1 MASLLMKNHSTTPV
15 SQDTHSHSIGAAL
28 TFIVI
33 LLGIGVPVW
42 WNTTT
47 VQRAYLPLEELSNMV
62 TLAENDQRFHILFKT
77 TEDASVLV
85 KKLQNDLSESEEL
98 SSYNFSIVPYPLNP
112 KEVNILLSQNS
123 IDAIDVGFE
132 ELSENN
138 LLDGLSIVQVPSH
151 YLPSGKVYIGRH
163 NFLYISEETN
173 FKSFCSML
181 ASILSTYNLYENS
194 IANLPISN
202 QYNVLLTFATS
213 NLNMFL
219 DYLLCL
225 WKTPDN
231 NSFMILENFAAF
243 SKKFRHVSDLSIS
256 SQVVYIGNGHIGADY
271 STDNNAFILNEE
283 KVVSLINI
291 LEPRLGNQLSSD
303 PTFHW
308 VLYVP
313 HEEQSPMY
321 IFKSSSPITT
331 NSVLSPRW
339 NGGGLQIVNG
349 IEHSFAGLALC
360 QLRNALGVFSL
371 QNIEDSYVSL
381 DYDESGV
388 HAWELYLL
396 TRRRTIQFLN
406 QAMITLKSLSQLLEQ
421 IGNIVVSEEIKD
433 LVVTSVKM
441 VDAARR
447 AIQNGNL
454 QQAYRDAKVANV
466 CAEKAFFDPSLLAL
480 LYFPEDQKYAIYIP
494 LFLPIG
500 IPVLLSLRSVYMHFL
515 KR

>member
-62 TLAENDQRFHILFKT
+62 TLSENDQRFHILFKT

-163 NFLYISEETN
+163 NFLYISEET
-173 FKSFCSML
+173 K
-181 ASILSTYNLYENS
+181 
-194 IANLPISN
+194 
-202 QYNVLLTFATS
+202 
-213 NLNMFL
+213 
-219 DYLLCL
+219 
-225 WKTPDN
+225 
-231 NSFMILENFAAF
+231 NFAAF

>member
-62 TLAENDQRFHILFKT
+62 TLSENDQRFHILFKT

-181 ASILSTYNLYENS
+181 ASILSTYNLHENS

-213 NLNMFL
+213 NLNMVHPSLVSMFE
-219 DYLLCL
+219 
-225 WKTPDN
+225 
-231 NSFMILENFAAF
+231 ENFAAF

>member
-1 MASLLMKNHSTTPV
+1 MKHQSKTSV
-15 SQDTHSHSIGAAL
+15 SEGTHCHSIGAAL
-28 TFIVI
+28 TFIII

-47 VQRAYLPLEELSNMV
+47 VQRASLPLEELSNMV
-62 TLAENDQRFHILFKT
+62 KLYENEQIFHIEFKT
-77 TEDASVLV
+77 AKEASALV
-85 KKLQNDLSESEEL
+85 KKLQNELAESKEL
-98 SSYNFSIVPYPLNP
+98 SSYNFSIVPYHLNP

-123 IDAIDVGFE
+123 IDAIDVSFE
-132 ELSENN
+132 ELSGNN
-138 LLDGLSIVQVPSH
+138 LQNGLSIVQVPTH
-151 YLPSGKVYIGRH
+151 YLPTGKVYIGRH
-163 NFLYISEETN
+163 NFLYISEEIN
-173 FKSFCSML
+173 FKSVCSIL
-181 ASILSTYNLYENS
+181 ASILSTYNHHENL

-202 QYNVLLTFATS
+202 QYNVLLTFAVS
-213 NLNMFL
+213 NLTMVHPSLVSVF
-219 DYLLCL
+219 D
-225 WKTPDN
+225 
-231 NSFMILENFAAF
+231 ENFSAF
-243 SKKFRHVSDLSIS
+243 SKKFSHVSDLSIS

-283 KVVSLINI
+283 KIVSLINV

-321 IFKSSSPITT
+321 IFKGSSPVTT

-360 QLRNALGVFSL
+360 QLRNALGIFSL
-371 QNIEDSYVSL
+371 QNSEDSYISL
-381 DYDESGV
+381 EYDESGV
-388 HAWELYLL
+388 HDWELYLL

-406 QAMITLKSLSQLLEQ
+406 QATITLKSLSQLLEQ
-421 IGNIVVSEEIKD
+421 IGNIVVSEEIRD

-447 AIQNGNL
+447 AILNGNL
-454 QQAYRDAKVANV
+454 QQAYRDAKVANM

>member
-1 MASLLMKNHSTTPV
+1 MKDHSKSSV
-15 SQDTHSHSIGAAL
+15 AQDTHSHSIGAAL

-47 VQRAYLPLEELSNMV
+47 VQRASLPLEELSSMAK
-62 TLAENDQRFHILFKT
+62 LSENEQTFHIEFKT
-77 TEDASVLV
+77 MEDASVLV
-85 KKLQNDLSESEEL
+85 ENLQNELAESQEL
-98 SSYNFSIVPYPLNP
+98 SSYNFSIVPYHLNP
-112 KEVNILLSQNS
+112 KEVDILLSQNS
-123 IDAIDVGFE
+123 IDAIDISFE
-132 ELSENN
+132 ELSGNH

-151 YLPSGKVYIGRH
+151 YLPSGKIYVGRH
-163 NFLYISEETN
+163 NFLYISKETN
-173 FKSFCSML
+173 LKSLCSIF
-181 ASILSTYNLYENS
+181 ASILSTYNHHENS
-194 IANLPISN
+194 MANLPISN
-202 QYNVLLTFATS
+202 QYNVLLTFAMS
-213 NLNMFL
+213 NPTMVHPSLVSIF
-219 DYLLCL
+219 D
-225 WKTPDN
+225 
-231 NSFMILENFAAF
+231 ENFAAF

-271 STDNNAFILNEE
+271 SADNNAFILNEE
-283 KVVSLINI
+283 KIVSLINV

-321 IFKSSSPITT
+321 IFKGSSPVTT

-349 IEHSFAGLALC
+349 IENSFAGLALC
-360 QLRNALGVFSL
+360 QLRNALGIFSL
-371 QNIEDSYVSL
+371 QNIENSYMSL

-388 HAWELYLL
+388 HDWELYLL

-406 QAMITLKSLSQLLEQ
+406 QATITLKSLSPLLEQ
-421 IGNIVVSEEIKD
+421 IGNIVVSEEIRD

-447 AIQNGNL
+447 AIQNGDF
-454 QQAYRDAKVANV
+454 QQAYRDAKVANM